1 VLLNL
6 LIAIVPDEFDQFMER
21 ASLEAQLAL
30 AAMCKEAREVL
41 AVRAQKA
48 PALHDECLCSVWSH
62 TACLHAQMGL
72 ATHPDFFPRHL
83 FVLQAKSEE
92 VRDTDEWAGKVKAVV
107 KHVDVL
113 RAAQDTKI
121 DALQAAQDEINS
133 KIDAVNKNMEKILEI
148 LTKE

>member
-92 VRDTDEWAGKVKAVV
+92 VRDTYEWAGKVKAVV

>member
-1 VLLNL
+1 MRFLSVLLEL
-6 LIAIVPDEFDQFMER
+6 
-21 ASLEAQLAL
+21 
-30 AAMCKEAREVL
+30 
-41 AVRAQKA
+41 
-48 PALHDECLCSVWSH
+48 SVGSH
-62 TACLHAQMGL
+62 CWHAQMGL

-92 VRDTDEWAGKVKAVV
+92 VRDTYEWAGKVKAVV
-107 KHVDVL
+107 KHVDVLRAAQDTKIDAL

>member
-1 VLLNL
+1 MRFLS
-6 LIAIVPDEFDQFMER
+6 VPRELTV
-21 ASLEAQLAL
+21 AS
-30 AAMCKEAREVL
+30 
-41 AVRAQKA
+41 
-48 PALHDECLCSVWSH
+48 P
-62 TACLHAQMGL
+62 CLHAQMGL

-92 VRDTDEWAGKVKAVV
+92 VRDTYEWAGKVKAVV